1 MITLN
6 KSGVEYVDSTHQY
19 FYKGR
24 EIKGITGLLHTLVF
38 PDMYKGV
45 DEETL
50 KHAADKGTVIHEQVE
65 LVASLGVAPTL
76 DCVKAF
82 VDLINNLGYEIVG
95 SEYVMM
101 IGDDHASAADLVM
114 HKNGAPEDEVEI
126 WDIKGTYS
134 VNKAYVRW
142 QNSMYKYGF
151 EKLNPHLKVTRICCM
166 WLRDDA
172 KRGTISKLIELG
184 EPRPYSDV
192 EELFRCEKEGR
203 LFDDENKIPLYI
215 ADNEVALLDIQ
226 ERIAKLQEQ
235 EKELKA
241 AIYEGMVNSN
251 ETTIK
256 TANYTYSVKAES
268 KRITLDTKAFDA
280 DDEET
285 YDALLKK
292 YKKVIIVKPSLSI
305 TKKKV
310 V

>member
-24 EIKGITGLLHTLVF
+24 EITGITGLLHTLVF

-192 EELFRCEKEGR
+192 EELFRCEKEGC

-241 AIYEGMVNSN
+241 AIFDGMSN
-251 ETTIK
+251 DNLTSYK
-256 TANYTYSVKAES
+256 TSIYTYSLKSASERV
-268 KRITLDTKAFDA
+268 TLDTKAFDA
-280 DDEET
+280 DDEKA
-285 YDALLKK
+285 YNHLLKK
-292 YKKVIIVKPSLSI
+292 YKKVTKVKPSL
-305 TKKKV
+305 TLKRV
-310 V
+310 G

>member
-6 KSGVEYVDSTHQY
+6 NSGVEYIDSTHQY

-24 EIKGITGLLHTLVF
+24 EITGITGLLHSLVF
-38 PDMYKGV
+38 PEMYKGV

-50 KHAADKGTVIHEQVE
+50 RHAADKGTVIHEQVE

-76 DCVKAF
+76 DSVKAF
-82 VDLINNLGYEIVG
+82 VELINNLGYEIVG

-101 IGDDHASAADLVM
+101 IGEDHASAADLVM
-114 HKNGAPEDEVEI
+114 HKAGTPDGEVEI

-172 KRGTISKLIELG
+172 KRGTICKLIDLG

-203 LFDDENKIPLYI
+203 LFDDENKTPLYI

-226 ERIAKLQEQ
+226 ERIARLQEQ

-241 AIYEGMVNSN
+241 AIFEGMVNSN
-251 ETTIK
+251 ETTIR
-256 TANYTYSVKAES
+256 TANCTYSVKAET
-268 KRITLDTKAFDA
+268 KRISLDTKAFDA

-285 YDALLKK
+285 YEALLKK
-292 YKKVIIVKPSLSI
+292 YPKVTMVKPSLSI

>member
-24 EIKGITGLLHTLVF
+24 EITGITGLLHTLVF

-192 EELFRCEKEGR
+192 EELFRCEKEGC

-241 AIYEGMVNSN
+241 AIFDGMSN
-251 ETTIK
+251 DNLTSYK
-256 TANYTYSVKAES
+256 TSLYTYSLKSASERV
-268 KRITLDTKAFDA
+268 TLDTKAFDA

-285 YDALLKK
+285 YSHLLEK
-292 YKKVIIVKPSLSI
+292 YKKVTKVKPSL
-305 TKKKV
+305 TLKRV
-310 V
+310 G